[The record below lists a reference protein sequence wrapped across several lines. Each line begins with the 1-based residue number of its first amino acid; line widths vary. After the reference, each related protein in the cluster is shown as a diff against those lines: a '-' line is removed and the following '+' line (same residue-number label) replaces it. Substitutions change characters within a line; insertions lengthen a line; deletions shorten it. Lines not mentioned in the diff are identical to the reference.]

1 MLHAP
6 HIQNKHAK
14 LNEIYVDS
22 IHSTHMCATE
32 ISTQNTQ
39 SKCDSIPNLVL
50 FWWFS
55 TTWKNSTVKIIKRN
69 IKMCLFVFSA
79 QLAEYTLKMR
89 TVTYLDSW
97 IFTQQMLDDQSR
109 DIIWCDTSKEW
120 FTFFS
125 PFNYHFA
132 LSIIVV
138 RTDLILFWLFEYTNR
153 FSSVNH
159 TNSIKTGLLS
169 KVWTRY
175 LLAEVQSSR
184 GRICI
189 ENSKA
194 TDKYWNISIPFSTN
208 QYLLIPFEFSI
219 LVCPSNIMR
228 FRTKEIFQQVTL
240 MSKMTMIIFLL
251 VSRHLKQNASYHGIL
266 FS

>member
-1 MLHAP
+1 MFVCFFCTARWIYAENENC
-6 HIQNKHAK
+6 HIFGF
-14 LNEIYVDS
+14 LNFHTTNAWWSVQRYYMMWYFEGMIY
-22 IHSTHMCATE
+22 I
-32 ISTQNTQ
+32 
-39 SKCDSIPNLVL
+39 
-50 FWWFS
+50 
-55 TTWKNSTVKIIKRN
+55 
-69 IKMCLFVFSA
+69 
-79 QLAEYTLKMR
+79 
-89 TVTYLDSW
+89 
-97 IFTQQMLDDQSR
+97 
-109 DIIWCDTSKEW
+109 
-120 FTFFS
+120 FS